1 MVLGRDTWLGTALAI
16 LVAVL
21 SAAVVVA
28 VLRLVFRAL
37 ARRAPSLRTLGT
49 RTRAALLTVL
59 LIVFLWAACA
69 ATAPADQTWWPTL
82 DRAFLIA
89 TILTGAWL
97 VAALTSFGF
106 ERLLA
111 HEVDMAGPEGRRRRT
126 QLAVIHR
133 LVLVTIGVLAVGVAL
148 FTFPAMRVVGTS
160 LLASAGIASI
170 VAGLA
175 AQSILGNLIA
185 GVQLAFTDAV
195 RVGDV
200 VVVEGEWGR
209 VGEITLSY
217 VVVYVW
223 DERRLVLPCSYFTSH
238 PFETWSRHGDQI
250 IGVVLMDLDW
260 RVPVDALRAHFLE
273 FVAQH
278 AAWDERT
285 AAALVTGSEG
295 GSVRIRFTMSARDP
309 ADAWTLRCEVRE
321 EMMTW
326 LQSEHPQALPASR
339 VLLENPAQGER
350 A

>member
-1 MVLGRDTWLGTALAI
+1 MDIGPDTWLGTALAI
-16 LVAVL
+16 VLATLAAALVVVVLKLVL
-21 SAAVVVA
+21 S
-28 VLRLVFRAL
+28 AL
-37 ARRAPSLRTLGT
+37 ARRVPSLGVLGG
-49 RTRAALLTVL
+49 RARSALTGL
-59 LIVFLWAACA
+59 LVVVFVWAACS
-69 ATAPADQTWWPTL
+69 ATAPSNQSWWPVL
-82 DRAFLIA
+82 DRALLIA

-111 HEVDMAGPEGRRRRT
+111 REVELAGPEGRRRRT
-126 QLAVIHR
+126 QLTVIHR
-133 LVLVTIGVLAVGVAL
+133 LAVVTIAVLAIGVAL
-148 FTFPAMRVVGTS
+148 STFPAMRVVGTS

-260 RVPVDALRAHFLE
+260 RVPVDSLRAHFLD

-326 LQSEHPQALPASR
+326 LQREHPQALPASR
-339 VLLENPAQGER
+339 VLLENPAQVER